1 MSQTDEFEAD
11 WQRARPSKLP
21 WILLAVSVLV
31 GGFAAFILTGQKDDA
46 EKQLRASRELADT
59 LQKKNLDLASQ
70 KSALEKR
77 VSDLERENKL
87 LAERKVEP
95 VKETKP
101 DAKKPPAKT
110 STTSKTTKKKK

>member
-1 MSQTDEFEAD
+1 MAQTDEFEAE

-21 WILLAVSVLV
+21 WILLVVAVVL
-31 GGFAAFILTGQKDDA
+31 GGFFALTLTGAKDDA
-46 EKQLRASRELADT
+46 EKLRASREQADAM
-59 LQKKNLDLASQ
+59 QKKNLELIGQ

-95 VKETKP
+95 VKPPADT
-101 DAKKPPAKT
+101 AKKPPPKPA
-110 STTSKTTKKKK
+110 KKKKK

>member
-1 MSQTDEFEAD
+1 VAQTDEFEAD

-21 WILLAVSVLV
+21 WILLAAS
-31 GGFAAFILTGQKDDA
+31 ILTGAFVWFMLSGQRDDA
-46 EKQLRASRELADT
+46 LRQLAAAREQMDAV
-59 LQKKNLDLASQ
+59 QKKNLDILGQ

-95 VKETKP
+95 VKDAKA
-101 DAKKPPAKT
+101 DAKKPPAKPT
-110 STTSKTTKKKK
+110 KPTKKKKSS

>member
-21 WILLAVSVLV
+21 WILLVVSVL
-31 GGFAAFILTGQKDDA
+31 GGGLAAFALTGQKDDLD
-46 EKQLRASRELADT
+46 KQLRAARDQVDL
-59 LQKKNLDLASQ
+59 LQKKNLEIVSQ

-95 VKETKP
+95 VKEAKP
-101 DAKKPPAKT
+101 DSKKPPAKST
-110 STTSKTTKKKK
+110 STKSTKKKK

>member
-1 MSQTDEFEAD
+1 MAQTDEFEAD
-11 WQRARPSKLP
+11 WQRAKPSKLP

-31 GGFAAFILTGQKDDA
+31 GGFAAFTLTGQKDDA
-46 EKQLRASRELADT
+46 ERQLRAARD
-59 LQKKNLDLASQ
+59 QVDQMGKKNLELVGQ

-95 VKETKP
+95 VKDTKAE
-101 DAKKPPAKT
+101 AKKPPAKPAK
-110 STTSKTTKKKK
+110 STTKKKKSS

>member
-1 MSQTDEFEAD
+1 MAQTDEFEAE

-21 WILLAVSVLV
+21 WILLVVAVVL
-31 GGFAAFILTGQKDDA
+31 GGLFALTLTGAKDDA
-46 EKQLRASRELADT
+46 EKQLRASREQADAM
-59 LQKKNLDLASQ
+59 QKKKLELIGH

-95 VKETKP
+95 VKPPADT
-101 DAKKPPAKT
+101 AKKPPPKPA
-110 STTSKTTKKKK
+110 KKKKK

>member
-1 MSQTDEFEAD
+1 VSQTDEFEAD

-31 GGFAAFILTGQKDDA
+31 GGFAAFVLTGQKDDA
-46 EKQLRASRELADT
+46 TRQLQASRELADG

-70 KSALEKR
+70 KSTLEKR

-87 LAERKVEP
+87 LAERKAEP

-110 STTSKTTKKKK
+110 LPKKTTKKK

>member
-1 MSQTDEFEAD
+1 VSQTDEFEAD

-21 WILLAVSVLV
+21 WVLLAASVLA
-31 GGFAAFILTGQKDDA
+31 GGFAAFALSGQKDEA
-46 EKQLRASRELADT
+46 EKQLRAAREQSDT
-59 LQKKNLDLASQ
+59 FQKKNLDLATQ

-95 VKETKP
+95 VKDAKT
-101 DAKKPPAKT
+101 DAKKPPAKAPA
-110 STTSKTTKKKK
+110 KPTKKKK

>member
-1 MSQTDEFEAD
+1 MSTTAEFEAE
-11 WQRARPSKLP
+11 WKRSRPSKLP

-31 GGFAAFILTGQKDDA
+31 GGFAAFVLTGQKDDA
-46 EKQLRASRELADT
+46 TRQLAASRELADG

-70 KSALEKR
+70 KSTLEKR

-101 DAKKPPAKT
+101 PAKPPAKAPAK
-110 STTSKTTKKKK
+110 KTTKKK

>member
-1 MSQTDEFEAD
+1 VAQTDEFEAE

-21 WILLAVSVLV
+21 WIVLVVVVLLAGFFVLT
-31 GGFAAFILTGQKDDA
+31 LTGAKDDA
-46 EKQLRASRELADT
+46 EKQLRTSREQADAM
-59 LQKKNLDLASQ
+59 QKKNLELIGQ

-95 VKETKP
+95 VKP
-101 DAKKPPAKT
+101 PAPAQKPPAKPV
-110 STTSKTTKKKK
+110 KKKKK